1 LFVLPGNLEWGVSVP
16 NSPTQETEVTN
27 AHGIVCWDLKT
38 QGSAGCSGPM
48 GNKTAARSGFLA
60 EDKPAGALIAITRAG
75 RTWFSVNGHKG
86 TGFATYEGF
95 YEFDLILK

>member
-1 LFVLPGNLEWGVSVP
+1 M
-16 NSPTQETEVTN
+16 
-27 AHGIVCWDLKT
+27 A
-38 QGSAGCSGPM
+38 
-48 GNKTAARSGFLA
+48 NKTAARSGFLA

-86 TGFATYEGF
+86 AGFATYEGF